1 MIEPKRDKDEALV
14 ADPPVA
20 NRPDPALAVVTSGD
34 AGVVQGFIVSDG
46 ADLSEACL
54 AAVLDRFPENE
65 SIHAAMIAL
74 PELPASITTK
84 LIALVTGK
92 LHNRLIARHPA
103 PAELQGEIHKLGRDR
118 PDWWRQ
124 HLFSLFR

>member
-1 MIEPKRDKDEALV
+1 MIEPKLDRDEARA
-14 ADPPVA
+14 ADPPAA
-20 NRPDPALAVVTSGD
+20 NRADPALALVTSGD
-34 AGVVQGFIVSDG
+34 AGVVRALIVGDS
-46 ADLSEACL
+46 ADFSEACL
-54 AAVLDRFPENE
+54 AAILDRFPENE
-65 SIHAAMIAL
+65 SIHVAMIAL

-118 PDWWRQ
+118 PDWWSR
-124 HLFSLFR
+124 HLFFSFR